1 MALLTPY
8 SKVPELNTAT
18 VLLVENEEELQS
30 KLANALVQ
38 YEKDF
43 NVNVRLARKLPLPVE
58 NKETRPRIDLI
69 VFLVN
74 LLSER
79 SLQSVESSLAHLHSD
94 CFLGKVC
101 FLVTDGEL
109 RALFNSCKCVHTHF
123 YLITVFRKVF
133 VKIRRVLLSLSQ
145 TVDGVNAAAVRLLNI
160 LKVSAGMSPI
170 ATTALYLS
178 SLTRCSVTSDLEE
191 D

>member
-30 KLANALVQ
+30 KLANALVRN
-38 YEKDF
+38 ENDF

-69 VFLVN
+69 VFIVN

-101 FLVTDGEL
+101 FLVTDGRCVL
-109 RALFNSCKCVHTHF
+109 RHVT
-123 YLITVFRKVF
+123 
-133 VKIRRVLLSLSQ
+133 LSVSQ
-145 TVDGVNAAAVRLLNI
+145 TADGVNAAAVRLLNI

-178 SLTRCSVTSDLEE
+178 SLTRCSVTSELEE

>member
-1 MALLTPY
+1 MALLTPF

-38 YEKDF
+38 YKKDF

-69 VFLVN
+69 VFVVN

-101 FLVTDGEL
+101 FLVTDARCG
-109 RALFNSCKCVHTHF
+109 SHTQER
-123 YLITVFRKVF
+123 LVSVRKLAASHQSP
-133 VKIRRVLLSLSQ
+133 VLCAEHR

>member
-1 MALLTPY
+1 MC
-8 SKVPELNTAT
+8 
-18 VLLVENEEELQS
+18 
-30 KLANALVQ
+30 
-38 YEKDF
+38 F
-43 NVNVRLARKLPLPVE
+43 RRLARKLPLPVE

-69 VFLVN
+69 VFIVN

-109 RALFNSCKCVHTHF
+109 RATFNNCKCAHTHF
-123 YLITVFRKVF
+123 CRCVL
-133 VKIRRVLLSLSQ
+133 RRVTLSVSQ
-145 TVDGVNAAAVRLLNI
+145 TADGVNAAAVRLQNI
-160 LKVSAGMSPI
+160 LTVSAGMSPI

>member
-30 KLANALVQ
+30 KLANAIVQ

-69 VFLVN
+69 VFIVN

-79 SLQSVESSLAHLHSD
+79 SGKLSRSSALRLLLGETRCGSHTQERLVSVRKLAASHQCPVICAEHR
-94 CFLGKVC
+94 
-101 FLVTDGEL
+101 T
-109 RALFNSCKCVHTHF
+109 A
-123 YLITVFRKVF
+123 
-133 VKIRRVLLSLSQ
+133 
-145 TVDGVNAAAVRLLNI
+145 DGVNAAAVRLLNI
-160 LKVSAGMSPI
+160 LKVTAGMSPI

>member
-18 VLLVENEEELQS
+18 VLLVESEEELQS
-30 KLANALVQ
+30 KLADAIVHH
-38 YEKDF
+38 EKDF
-43 NVNVRLARKLPLPVE
+43 NVNVRLARRLPLPVE
-58 NKETRPRIDLI
+58 NKEGRPRVDLM
-69 VFLVN
+69 VFIVN
-74 LLSER
+74 LLSEH
-79 SLQSVESSLAHLHSD
+79 SLQSVESSLTHLHSD

-101 FLVTDGEL
+101 FLVTDARCGSHTQERLVSL
-109 RALFNSCKCVHTHF
+109 RKLAASHQCP
-123 YLITVFRKVF
+123 
-133 VKIRRVLLSLSQ
+133 VLCAEHR
-145 TVDGVNAAAVRLLNI
+145 TEDGVNAAAVRLLNI
-160 LKVSAGMSPI
+160 LKVSAGMSPL

>member
-101 FLVTDGEL
+101 FLVTDGQ
-109 RALFNSCKCVHTHF
+109 APFADH
-123 YLITVFRKVF
+123 
-133 VKIRRVLLSLSQ
+133 

>member
-1 MALLTPY
+1 MALLTPF

-38 YEKDF
+38 YKKDF

-58 NKETRPRIDLI
+58 NKDTRPRIDLI
-69 VFLVN
+69 VFVVN

-101 FLVTDGEL
+101 FLVTDARCG
-109 RALFNSCKCVHTHF
+109 SHTQER
-123 YLITVFRKVF
+123 LVSIRKLAASHQCP
-133 VKIRRVLLSLSQ
+133 VLCAEHR

>member
-30 KLANALVQ
+30 KLANALVRN
-38 YEKDF
+38 ENDF

-58 NKETRPRIDLI
+58 NKESRPRIDLI

-101 FLVTDGEL
+101 FLVTDARSG
-109 RALFNSCKCVHTHF
+109 FHTQER
-123 YLITVFRKVF
+123 LVSVRKLAASHQCP
-133 VKIRRVLLSLSQ
+133 VLCAEHR
-145 TVDGVNAAAVRLLNI
+145 TADGVKAAAVRLLNI

>member
-18 VLLVENEEELQS
+18 ILLIENEEQLQS
-30 KLANALVQ
+30 KLANVIVQ
-38 YEKDF
+38 YEKEF

-58 NKETRPRIDLI
+58 NKESRPRIDLI
-69 VFLVN
+69 VFIVN

-79 SLQSVESSLAHLHSD
+79 SLQSVESSLSHLHSD
-94 CFLGKVC
+94 CFLGKLC
-101 FLVTDGEL
+101 FLVTDARCGSHTQDRL
-109 RALFNSCKCVHTHF
+109 VSVRKLAASHHCPVLFAEHRTADGVHAASM
-123 YLITVFRKVF
+123 R
-133 VKIRRVLLSLSQ
+133 LLS
-145 TVDGVNAAAVRLLNI
+145 I

-170 ATTALYLS
+170 PTTALYLS
-178 SLTRCSVTSDLEE
+178 TLTRCSATSEQEE

>member
-1 MALLTPY
+1 MSLLRPY

-30 KLANALVQ
+30 KLADAIVQ
-38 YEKDF
+38 YEKEF

-69 VFLVN
+69 VFIIN

-101 FLVTDGEL
+101 FLVTDARCGSHTRERL
-109 RALFNSCKCVHTHF
+109 VSVRKLAALHQCP
-123 YLITVFRKVF
+123 
-133 VKIRRVLLSLSQ
+133 VLCAEHR
-145 TVDGVNAAAVRLLNI
+145 TADGVIAASVRILNI

-178 SLTRCSVTSDLEE
+178 SLTRCSATSDLEE

>member
-30 KLANALVQ
+30 KLANALVRN
-38 YEKDF
+38 ENDF

-69 VFLVN
+69 VFIVN

-101 FLVTDGEL
+101 FLVTDVSSMPSKTLISCRCVL
-109 RALFNSCKCVHTHF
+109 RHVT
-123 YLITVFRKVF
+123 
-133 VKIRRVLLSLSQ
+133 LSVSQ
-145 TVDGVNAAAVRLLNI
+145 TADGVNAAAVRLLNI

-178 SLTRCSVTSDLEE
+178 SLTRCSVTSDFDSFLFQFLLF
-191 D
+191 

>member
-1 MALLTPY
+1 MALLTPF

-38 YEKDF
+38 YKKDF

-69 VFLVN
+69 VFVVN

-101 FLVTDGEL
+101 FLVTDARCG
-109 RALFNSCKCVHTHF
+109 SHTQER
-123 YLITVFRKVF
+123 LVSVRKLAASHQCP
-133 VKIRRVLLSLSQ
+133 VLCAEHR

>member
-30 KLANALVQ
+30 KLANALVRN
-38 YEKDF
+38 ENDF

-69 VFLVN
+69 VFIVN

-109 RALFNSCKCVHTHF
+109 RATFNNCKCADTHRHTA
-123 YLITVFRKVF
+123 
-133 VKIRRVLLSLSQ
+133 
-145 TVDGVNAAAVRLLNI
+145 DGVNAAAVRLLNI

-178 SLTRCSVTSDLEE
+178 SLTRCSVTSELEE

>member
-30 KLANALVQ
+30 KLANALVRN
-38 YEKDF
+38 ENDF

-69 VFLVN
+69 VFIVN

-101 FLVTDGEL
+101 FLVTDDGRWCERSS
-109 RALFNSCKCVHTHF
+109 RAAPEHLEGVGGNVAHSNHRP
-123 YLITVFRKVF
+123 LS
-133 VKIRRVLLSLSQ
+133 VLS
-145 TVDGVNAAAVRLLNI
+145 DPLL
-160 LKVSAGMSPI
+160 G
-170 ATTALYLS
+170 
-178 SLTRCSVTSDLEE
+178 DL
-191 D
+191 